1 MIQQIVLDELII
13 LDSPFA
19 IDRGIKYK
27 MIINI
32 NTMTLQILVILDETN
47 ESMELIV
54 IVCSHYIQN
63 GQHLTKLSQD
73 YFNE

>member
-13 LDSPFA
+13 FDSPFA

-47 ESMELIV
+47 ESMELII
-54 IVCSHYIQN
+54 IVCSHYI
-63 GQHLTKLSQD
+63 
-73 YFNE
+73 